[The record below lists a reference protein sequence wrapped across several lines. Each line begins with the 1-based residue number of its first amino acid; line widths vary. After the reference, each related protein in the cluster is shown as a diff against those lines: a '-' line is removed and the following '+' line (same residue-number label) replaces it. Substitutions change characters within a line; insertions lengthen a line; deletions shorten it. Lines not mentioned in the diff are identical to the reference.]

1 MTSKTGSD
9 AHEQDK
15 ELRKLQYEHN
25 FQMQTASK
33 ELESL
38 GRLQMQLAILQSK
51 QLQNTRCADDHVA
64 LKNVVN

>member
-15 ELRKLQYEHN
+15 ELRKLHYEHN

-38 GRLQMQLAILQSK
+38 GRLQMQLAITEQAAAK
-51 QLQNTRCADDHVA
+51 YKVC
-64 LKNVVN
+64 